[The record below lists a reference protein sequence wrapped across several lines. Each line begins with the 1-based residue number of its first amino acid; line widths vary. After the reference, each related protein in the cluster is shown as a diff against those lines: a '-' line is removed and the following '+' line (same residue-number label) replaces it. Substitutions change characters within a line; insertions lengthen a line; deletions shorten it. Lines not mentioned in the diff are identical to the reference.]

1 MHQNNIFFIFKK
13 LSFRSA
19 HQNNPKHIK
28 KLIFNKKKL
37 NFLKTPVS
45 RVSKRTLKTVS
56 KASTQ
61 THKALIG
68 S

>member
-13 LSFRSA
+13 LFFRSA
-19 HQNNPKHIK
+19 HQNNSKHIK
-28 KLIFNKKKL
+28 NLFLTKKL